1 MINKRILIFLF
12 AIGLFSACSSSKK
25 ATTNS
30 APQKG
35 KTSELT
41 EDQQMTVTYS
51 FFNAIKEKLNGN
63 VEKALGDFG
72 DCLRKDPTN
81 HAAMYEVAS
90 IYNDARKYNDA
101 LFYANNAY
109 NLDKENVWYALLLAD
124 TYNKLGKYAK
134 ADEIYTE
141 LIRKNPYSIEYYFQ
155 HTEALYYQN
164 KYAEAIK
171 SLDKIEELMGIN
183 RELTFKKQ
191 RLYLKLGKVDEAAN
205 ELEKLI
211 KSEPENL
218 DNYSALVELY
228 QVNNQPEKAIEVI
241 HRMQVIDPDNPTIS
255 LALAEYY
262 RSSGKKAE
270 SFNELKKAFASPK
283 LESELKIRILTS
295 YLPLVSSNPDMLEQ
309 ALELSKV
316 LSETHPT
323 EANPQAVHGDFLAI
337 NKNYEQARIQYRN
350 ALQIDKKNLQAWQQL
365 ILVESELRD
374 FVSMETESDEALT
387 FYPDQSVFYLFNG
400 IAKSQNKKYEE
411 AAKVLLAG
419 SKLVVDN
426 DAQLIEFYSSLG
438 EAYNSLKRFEES
450 DKYYEKALAID
461 PNNANVLNNYAY
473 FLSERNENL
482 EKAASMS
489 KKSNDL
495 VPDNSSNQD
504 TYAWVLYKQGK
515 YNDALAWLD
524 KAMKNG
530 ASENGTILE
539 HYGDVLFHLSKLDDA
554 LIYWKK
560 AKATGDYSDKLD
572 QKINEKRVIE

>member
-1 MINKRILIFLF
+1 
-12 AIGLFSACSSSKK
+12 
-25 ATTNS
+25 
-30 APQKG
+30 
-35 KTSELT
+35 
-41 EDQQMTVTYS
+41 
-51 FFNAIKEKLNGN
+51 
-63 VEKALGDFG
+63 
-72 DCLRKDPTN
+72 
-81 HAAMYEVAS
+81 
-90 IYNDARKYNDA
+90 
-101 LFYANNAY
+101 
-109 NLDKENVWYALLLAD
+109 
-124 TYNKLGKYAK
+124 
-134 ADEIYTE
+134 
-141 LIRKNPYSIEYYFQ
+141 
-155 HTEALYYQN
+155 
-164 KYAEAIK
+164 
-171 SLDKIEELMGIN
+171 
-183 RELTFKKQ
+183 
-191 RLYLKLGKVDEAAN
+191 
-205 ELEKLI
+205 
-211 KSEPENL
+211 
-218 DNYSALVELY
+218 
-228 QVNNQPEKAIEVI
+228 
-241 HRMQVIDPDNPTIS
+241 MQLIDPENPTIS

-262 RSSGKKAE
+262 RSSGKKTE

-450 DKYYEKALAID
+450 DKYYEKALVID